1 MNLQRFQLTLIFLAL
16 AACGD
21 GASTNDSP
29 AANNIQPLKFIPS
42 SENVIAAVYDGAYT
56 VPDGFFID
64 ERADTLQSY
73 TLYHVKDA
81 SISYELCTDDFAE
94 ALAWEEADNLS
105 RPVNGYFV
113 GSHET
118 DKYFELIRELSFPD
132 GVGNVSNDTS
142 PGFARVFKCS
152 SIDRSGVDRNLR
164 NGYGG
169 TLNSRPLTVETVREF
184 AEYLWQFTFF
194 ETSQRKVL
202 DSFSTDRPD
211 AYDHT
216 LLLAFVVNQGFGR
229 CDRVEVVDWVFS
241 ANKSTGEVTRDF
253 RFLFSMEAQLVDG
266 LPEQC

>member
-1 MNLQRFQLTLIFLAL
+1 MNLQRFQLILIFLVL
-16 AACGD
+16 SACGD
-21 GASTNDSP
+21 GANTSDSP

-42 SENVIAAVYDGAYT
+42 NENIIAAVYDRAYT

-81 SISYELCTDDFAE
+81 SVSYELCTDDFAE

-105 RPVNGYFV
+105 RTVNGNLV

-118 DKYFELIRELSFPD
+118 DKYFEFIRELSFPD
-132 GVGNVSNDTS
+132 DVGNVPNDTS
-142 PGFARVFKCS
+142 PGFARVFKCN
-152 SIDRSGVDRNLR
+152 SIDRTGVDRNLR
-164 NGYGG
+164 HGYGG
-169 TLNSRPLTVETVREF
+169 TLNSRPLSVEIVREF

-202 DSFSTDRPD
+202 DSFSTERPD

-216 LLLAFVVNQGFGR
+216 LLLAFVINQGFGR
-229 CDRVEVVDWVFS
+229 CDRVEVVDWIYS
-241 ANKSTGEVTRDF
+241 ANKSTGQVTRDF
-253 RFLFSMEAQLVDG
+253 RFLFSFEAQVIAG
-266 LPEQC
+266 TPEQC